1 MANKI
6 YVIPE
11 TVIEFNGEAGADV
24 AISMEGLT
32 DGNGRI
38 SVQHDLGATA
48 HSGMYAWVCFTQ
60 WQATPTKNETLD
72 LYLAEAG
79 NTTDIAGDVG
89 TADIALPLLD
99 QLSNLR
105 HIGEVNVET
114 AATTKMV
121 SSGIVEIRHR
131 YISLV
136 VVNNG
141 GATLHG
147 TDANSNFLLYPVPD
161 EVQ

>member
-11 TVIEFNGEAGADV
+11 TVLEFNGEAGADV
-24 AISMEGLT
+24 AISMEGVT
-32 DGNGRI
+32 NGAGRV
-38 SVQHDLGATA
+38 SAQHDRGSTA
-48 HSGMYAWVCFTQ
+48 HAGMYAWVCFTA

-79 NTTDIAGDVG
+79 NATDIAGDVG
-89 TADIALPLLD
+89 TSDADLGSLD

-105 HIGEVNVET
+105 HFGEVNVET
-114 AATTKMV
+114 AGTTKMV
-121 SSGIVEIRHR
+121 SAGVIEIRHQF
-131 YISLV
+131 ISLV

-141 GATLHG
+141 GATLNA
-147 TDANSNFLLYPVPD
+147 TDSVSNFLLYPTPD
-161 EVQ
+161 EIQ

>member
-6 YVIPE
+6 YVVPE
-11 TVIEFNGEAGADV
+11 TVKEINGEVGAD
-24 AISMEGLT
+24 AACSMEGLT
-32 DGNGRI
+32 NGAGRV
-38 SVQHDLGATA
+38 SAQLDLGATA

-79 NTTDIAGDVG
+79 NATDIAGDVG
-89 TADIALPLLD
+89 TSDAALGSLD

-114 AATTKMV
+114 ADTTKMV
-121 SSGIVEIRHR
+121 ASGIIEIRHR
-131 YISLV
+131 YVSLV

-141 GATLHG
+141 GSTLNAT
-147 TDANSNFLLYPVPD
+147 DSNSNFLLYPVPD